1 MLDPFPPPPEWL
13 REAVEPWALY
23 LNVPAVTEHAHEI
36 IIAFTGYLFI
46 HFFLS
51 PWLSPI
57 LFPRHYPNL
66 NRRTKLNWDV
76 HVVSLVQSTFINAMA
91 LWAMW
96 VDEERSSM
104 NTAERVYGYTG
115 VCGLVSAFAA
125 GYFIYDLIVSAVYI
139 KMFGVGMLFHGIS
152 ALWVFSFGFRP
163 FVNFYSPVFILYEL
177 SSPFLNI
184 HWFLDKVNMTGSKLQ
199 WYNGMLLLFTFF
211 SCRLV
216 WGTWQ
221 SVAVY
226 KDMWYALNQTWDAT
240 AVATALNQPIDITA
254 QVFQNRDGSLCGLN
268 EACAQAQLELSKY
281 ANYTA
286 AGTPT
291 WLVLTYVISNVV
303 LNFLNYFWFSKMVET
318 VLKRFRGPAAGEKEK
333 GSKGVVTDSKKEEQF
348 DRLKEDIAQ
357 KVVLEAASKLEQ
369 EEGSPFLD
377 DVSEEK
383 LASAVDTGLAEELRK
398 RKAHVAS

>member
-13 REAVEPWALY
+13 REAVEPWAIY

-36 IIAFTGYLFI
+36 IIAFSGYLCI
-46 HFFLS
+46 HYILS
-51 PWLSPI
+51 PWLSPR

-66 NRRTKLNWDV
+66 NPRTKLNWDV
-76 HVVSLVQSTFINAMA
+76 HVVSLVQSTFINLMA

-96 VDEERSSM
+96 ADEERSSM
-104 NTAERVYGYTG
+104 NAAERVYGYTG

-125 GYFIYDLIVSAVYI
+125 GYFVYDLIVSTVYI
-139 KMFGVGMLFHGIS
+139 KMFGIGMLFHAIS

-221 SVAVY
+221 SAIVY
-226 KDMWYALNQTWDAT
+226 KDMWYALKQTWDAT
-240 AVATALNQPIDITA
+240 AAANALNQSVDITT
-254 QVFQNRDGSLCGLN
+254 QVFRSREAVLDG
-268 EACAQAQLELSKY
+268 ARAQAQLELSKY

-291 WLVLTYVISNVV
+291 WLVLTYMISNVV

-318 VLKRFRGPAAGEKEK
+318 VLKRFRGPAAGAKEK
-333 GSKGVVTDSKKEEQF
+333 GSKGTATDPKKEEQL
-348 DRLKEDIAQ
+348 DRLREDIAQ
-357 KVVLEAASKLEQ
+357 KVVLEAASRLEQ
-369 EEGSPFLD
+369 EEGSPFLE

-383 LASAVDTGLAEELRK
+383 LASAVDAGLNEELRK
-398 RKAHVAS
+398 RKAHVAA

>member
-13 REAVEPWALY
+13 REAVGPWALY

-36 IIAFTGYLFI
+36 ILSFTGYLFI
-46 HFFLS
+46 HYILS
-51 PWLSPI
+51 PCLSPL

-66 NRRTKLNWDV
+66 SPRTKLNWDV

-104 NTAERVYGYTG
+104 NAAERVYGYTG
-115 VCGLVSAFAA
+115 VCGLVSACAA
-125 GYFIYDLIVSAVYI
+125 GYFVYDLIVSAVYI
-139 KMFGVGMLFHGIS
+139 KMFGIGMLFHAIS

-163 FVNFYSPVFILYEL
+163 FVNYYSSVFILYEL

-216 WGTWQ
+216 WGTWR
-221 SVAVY
+221 SVDVY
-226 KDMWYALNQTWDAT
+226 KDMWYALKQTWDAT
-240 AVATALNQPIDITA
+240 DVATALNQ
-254 QVFQNRDGSLCGLN
+254 S
-268 EACAQAQLELSKY
+268 Y
-281 ANYTA
+281 ARYTA
-286 AGTPT
+286 TGTPT
-291 WLVLTYVISNVV
+291 WLVVTYVISNVV
-303 LNFLNYFWFSKMVET
+303 LNSLNYFWFSKMVET

-333 GSKGVVTDSKKEEQF
+333 GSKGAVTDSTKAEKLKH
-348 DRLKEDIAQ
+348 LKEDIAQ

-369 EEGSPFLD
+369 EEGSPFLE

-383 LASAVDTGLAEELRK
+383 LASAVDMGLAEELRK
-398 RKAHVAS
+398 RKAHVAAA